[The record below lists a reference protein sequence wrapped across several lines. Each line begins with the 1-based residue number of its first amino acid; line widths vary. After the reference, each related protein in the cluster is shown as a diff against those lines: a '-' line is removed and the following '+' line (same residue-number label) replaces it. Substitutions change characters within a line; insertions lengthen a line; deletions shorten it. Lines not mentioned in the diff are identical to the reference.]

1 MTFGNNSAGNVQPPG
16 LGPNF
21 GYPNN
26 GNAYPVFY
34 NAGFDSV
41 LAAMSKGALPANIT
55 PAGASSAGGG
65 NPTLL
70 ASMSQG
76 LQINGANG
84 ISAPVNGNGG
94 GAPAFVAANALANV
108 PTLASPTQYGGN

>member
-1 MTFGNNSAGNVQPPG
+1 MTWGNNSAGNVQPPG

-34 NAGFDSV
+34 NPAVDSV

-55 PAGASSAGGG
+55 PTGVSSAGGG

-70 ASMSQG
+70 GSLSQG
-76 LQINGANG
+76 LQINAQNG
-84 ISAPVNGNGG
+84 ISAPVNANGG
-94 GAPAFVAANALANV
+94 GAPAFVPANALANV
-108 PTLASPTQYGGN
+108 PSLASPTQYGGN